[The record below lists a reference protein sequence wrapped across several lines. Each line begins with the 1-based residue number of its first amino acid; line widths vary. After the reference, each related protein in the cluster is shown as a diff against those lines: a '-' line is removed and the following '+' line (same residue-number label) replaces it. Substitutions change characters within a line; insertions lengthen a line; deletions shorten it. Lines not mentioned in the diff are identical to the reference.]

1 MSIMGISGIRKKPKT
16 NLDDGLEIEIGLFLK
31 RLCMYAQDLESA
43 LIVRERD
50 LNLAIEAAGTE
61 EGGVER
67 VRSVG
72 GHDDLCLA
80 EGGEAVHLVQKLHQR
95 PLDLAVGRGAL

>member
-50 LNLAIEAAGTE
+50 LNLAIEAAGT
-61 EGGVER
+61 
-67 VRSVG
+67 
-72 GHDDLCLA
+72 
-80 EGGEAVHLVQKLHQR
+80 
-95 PLDLAVGRGAL
+95 